1 MISVAGRNVGKELAM
16 LNKRAA
22 FIAVLLF
29 GMPMAHAG
37 QAVGKVYDAFKQ
49 YSIKIN
55 PNGPWSYLT
64 AGQLLTLKHKNCNS
78 LKKDYC
84 WTNNNDGYPT
94 ETADE
99 ANKSGKTIQYL
110 DVVLPAN
117 YLDFDPEQGANV
129 AFQWTAPTS
138 GKIQVSGNF
147 LGVATDEGSHQ
158 VAVLH
163 NGTALGTYTIEQYQQ
178 KQNFEFSVT
187 VAAGDTISFISYTGN
202 NGDALSTGLQAKIT
216 VQ

>member
-1 MISVAGRNVGKELAM
+1 MTWKPTAFLAAMVLAM
-16 LNKRAA
+16 PAA
-22 FIAVLLF
+22 QAEQ
-29 GMPMAHAG
+29 AG
-37 QAVGKVYDAFKQ
+37 GKVYDAFKQ

-64 AGQLLTLKHKNCNS
+64 AGKLMTLRHRTCNS

-99 ANKSGKTIQYL
+99 ANKSGKTVTYL
-110 DVVLPAN
+110 DVVLPAD

-129 AFQWTAPTS
+129 AFQWTAPTA
-138 GKIQVSGNF
+138 GKVTISGNF

-163 NGTALGTYTIEQYQQ
+163 NGAALGTYTIAQYQQ
-178 KQNFEFSVT
+178 KQDFKFAAT
-187 VAAGDTISFISYTGN
+187 VAAGDTISFVSYTGN
-202 NGDALSTGLQAKIT
+202 NGGALSTGLQAKIV